1 MKSWILSHKML
12 AIILACVLGA
22 GVICA
27 VVLPITLAHRHEFSA
42 EWTTDEN
49 YHWHKC
55 KGEKCNEVSD
65 KASHVFDEEI
75 VSEMYFASD
84 ATYTAA
90 AKYYKSCICGVKG
103 TETFSHGS
111 PLSAKA
117 NTIAFA
123 DGLTLDKPYDGTA
136 VVFDASQ
143 VNRYGDG
150 AITIMY
156 KVKGADD
163 NTYIATAPKNVG
175 EYTAKVSVEGT
186 AEWKA
191 ASKTVDFAIAKKALK
206 ATATKTYDGT
216 DTMPATL
223 TDVLD
228 GETVTA
234 TITMT
239 SKNVGA
245 TVKEVML
252 AGADKDNYMLTVA
265 NVTAS
270 ITAKTLKATATKTY
284 DGTDTMPAT
293 LTDVLDGETVT
304 ATITMTSKNVG
315 ATVKE
320 VMLAGADKDNYMLT
334 VANVTASITAKT
346 LTVTATKTY
355 DGTATMPATLTGV
368 VTGETVT
375 VTITMTSKNVG
386 ATVKEVMLAGADKGN
401 YTLTVANVTASITA
415 KTLTVTATK
424 TYDGTATMPATLT
437 GVVTGETVTVTIT
450 MTSKNVGATVKEV
463 MLAGADKGNYT
474 LTAANVTASITPRT
488 ISVDWEHDYD
498 NTSSFKGEP
507 AELLKGDE
515 ATITVTMSSANVG
528 STVQSFKLT
537 GKDAANYSLARKDV
551 NVEIVKA
558 KIKGFE
564 ISNANAFTKIFIG
577 AKDIPEPTT
586 NYVEI
591 GTGYGEKTIVWRK
604 QIEDGVWSRVLTKE
618 EVIQSKTGTFQ
629 VSIQYAEGDNYKLG
643 ATPSVIFT
651 MKAKSR
657 TLTVKSFSGKTYDGT
672 PLSNFT
678 FSNLVNKFGGRLI
691 DGVENFTSA
700 TESGEKYVEFRR
712 NGEALWTKVTGTYIP
727 KNAAQY
733 EYRIGVTATEEW
745 EAVVSEIKTFT
756 IKPYEFVL
764 ELGYIENQN
773 NKSTDGGK
781 TFKLRTFSQ
790 ENGKELIKG
799 QVIELWLNNEKAGLK
814 TNGGNNFIP
823 DQKKQ
828 VKTDCFFLKIKN
840 FASPNMDNYKIVAKY
855 PTVTTVEMTVV
866 EKLTTEKSTTG
877 SIQALNETEKW
888 ISTTVVKGYF
898 RVGQTVEV
906 YNSAGTKL
914 GEATITEIKVGSTTS
929 ASGCAIPSDSI
940 VVITL
945 DKVFS
950 NMVYG
955 KLVEK

>member
-1 MKSWILSHKML
+1 
-12 AIILACVLGA
+12 
-22 GVICA
+22 
-27 VVLPITLAHRHEFSA
+27 
-42 EWTTDEN
+42 
-49 YHWHKC
+49 
-55 KGEKCNEVSD
+55 
-65 KASHVFDEEI
+65 
-75 VSEMYFASD
+75 
-84 ATYTAA
+84 
-90 AKYYKSCICGVKG
+90 
-103 TETFSHGS
+103 
-111 PLSAKA
+111 
-117 NTIAFA
+117 
-123 DGLTLDKPYDGTA
+123 
-136 VVFDASQ
+136 
-143 VNRYGDG
+143 
-150 AITIMY
+150 
-156 KVKGADD
+156 
-163 NTYIATAPKNVG
+163 
-175 EYTAKVSVEGT
+175 
-186 AEWKA
+186 
-191 ASKTVDFAIAKKALK
+191 
-206 ATATKTYDGT
+206 
-216 DTMPATL
+216 
-223 TDVLD
+223 
-228 GETVTA
+228 
-234 TITMT
+234 
-239 SKNVGA
+239 
-245 TVKEVML
+245 
-252 AGADKDNYMLTVA
+252 
-265 NVTAS
+265 
-270 ITAKTLKATATKTY
+270 
-284 DGTDTMPAT
+284 
-293 LTDVLDGETVT
+293 
-304 ATITMTSKNVG
+304 
-315 ATVKE
+315 
-320 VMLAGADKDNYMLT
+320 MLAGADKDNYMLT

-368 VTGETVT
+368 VAGEMVT

-401 YTLTVANVTASITA
+401 Y
-415 KTLTVTATK
+415 
-424 TYDGTATMPATLT
+424 M
-437 GVVTGETVTVTIT
+437 
-450 MTSKNVGATVKEV
+450 
-463 MLAGADKGNYT
+463 

-591 GTGYGEKTIVWRK
+591 GIGYGEKTIVWRK
-604 QIEDGVWSRVLTKE
+604 QIEDGGWSRVLKKE

-629 VSIQYAEGDNYKLG
+629 VSIQYAEGNNYKLG
-643 ATPSVIFT
+643 ATPFVEFT
-651 MKAKSR
+651 MKAKPR
-657 TLTVKSFSGKTYDGT
+657 NLTVKNFTGKTYDGKQVT
-672 PLSNFT
+672 NFT
-678 FSNLVNKFGGRLI
+678 FNDLVKKFGATII
-691 DGVENFTSA
+691 DGVENITSA
-700 TESGEKYVEFRR
+700 TESGEKYVEFREVGGEWGR
-712 NGEALWTKVTGTYIP
+712 NLNVANVLTNAGE
-727 KNAAQY
+727 Y
-733 EYRIGVTATEEW
+733 EYRIGVTATDEW
-745 EAVVSEIKTFT
+745 EAVVSEVKTFT

-799 QVIELWLNNEKAGLK
+799 QIIELWLNNEKAGLK

-877 SIQALNETEKW
+877 SIQALNETGKW

>member
-27 VVLPITLAHRHEFSA
+27 VVLPITLAHKHEFSA

-55 KGEKCNEVSD
+55 KDEKCNEVSD
-65 KASHVFDEEI
+65 KASHVFDEKI

-191 ASKTVDFAIAKKALK
+191 ASKTFDFAIAKKALK

-245 TVKEVML
+245 TVKEV
-252 AGADKDNYMLTVA
+252 T
-265 NVTAS
+265 
-270 ITAKTLKATATKTY
+270 
-284 DGTDTMPAT
+284 
-293 LTDVLDGETVT
+293 
-304 ATITMTSKNVG
+304 
-315 ATVKE
+315 
-320 VMLAGADKDNYMLT
+320 LAGADKDNYMLT

-355 DGTATMPATLTGV
+355 DGTVTMPATLTGV

-386 ATVKEVMLAGADKGN
+386 ATVKEVMLAGADKDN
-401 YTLTVANVTASITA
+401 Y
-415 KTLTVTATK
+415 
-424 TYDGTATMPATLT
+424 M
-437 GVVTGETVTVTIT
+437 
-450 MTSKNVGATVKEV
+450 
-463 MLAGADKGNYT
+463 

-551 NVEIVKA
+551 NVKIVKA

-564 ISNANAFTKIFIG
+564 ISNASAFTKIFIG
-577 AKDIPEPTT
+577 AKNIPEPTT

-604 QIEDGVWSRVLTKE
+604 QIEDGVWSRVLKKE

-651 MKAKSR
+651 MKAKPR
-657 TLTVKSFSGKTYDGT
+657 NLTVRNFDGKTYDGKQVA
-672 PLSNFT
+672 NFT
-678 FSNLVNKFGGRLI
+678 YENLVYKLSTPSIEG
-691 DGVENFTSA
+691 GVENITPMS
-700 TESGEKYVEFRR
+700 SGEKYVEFREVGGEWGR
-712 NGEALWTKVTGTYIP
+712 NLNVANVLTNAGE
-727 KNAAQY
+727 Y
-733 EYRIGVTATEEW
+733 EYRIGVTATDEW
-745 EAVVSEIKTFT
+745 EEVVSDIKSFT

-764 ELGYIENQN
+764 KLGYIKDQQWQ
-773 NKSTDGGK
+773 SADRGK
-781 TFKLRTFSQ
+781 TFLFGQ
-790 ENGKELIKG
+790 YENLIEG
-799 QVIELWLNNEKAGLK
+799 QKIQLWLNNEKAGFE
-814 TNGGNNFIP
+814 TREGNNGVFYFIT

-828 VKTDCFFLKIKN
+828 VTTDCFFLKIAN
-840 FASPNMDNYKIVAKY
+840 FASPNMENYKIVPKS
-855 PTVTTVEMTVV
+855 PSVSTVEVTVV
-866 EKLTTEKSTTG
+866 EHSTTQKSTSGPIQVVQPTEKS
-877 SIQALNETEKW
+877 IYA
-888 ISTTVVKGYF
+888 TVEKGYF
-898 RVGQTVEV
+898 QVGQTVEV
-906 YNSAGTKL
+906 YRKVIVGSSATYVKV
-914 GEATITEIKVGSTTS
+914 GEATITEIRAGGTTS
-929 ASGCAIPSDSI
+929 ASGCAIPSDGR
-940 VVITL
+940 VVIVL
-945 DKVFS
+945 DKIYDDILS
-950 NMVYG
+950 G
-955 KLVEK
+955 KIVAK

>member
-270 ITAKTLKATATKTY
+270 ITAKTL
-284 DGTDTMPAT
+284 
-293 LTDVLDGETVT
+293 
-304 ATITMTSKNVG
+304 
-315 ATVKE
+315 
-320 VMLAGADKDNYMLT
+320 
-334 VANVTASITAKT
+334 
-346 LTVTATKTY
+346 TVTATKTY

-368 VTGETVT
+368 VAGETVT

-401 YTLTVANVTASITA
+401 Y
-415 KTLTVTATK
+415 
-424 TYDGTATMPATLT
+424 M
-437 GVVTGETVTVTIT
+437 
-450 MTSKNVGATVKEV
+450 
-463 MLAGADKGNYT
+463 

-498 NTSSFKGEP
+498 NTSIFKGEP

-551 NVEIVKA
+551 NVKIVKA

-564 ISNANAFTKIFIG
+564 ISNASAFTKIFIG
-577 AKDIPEPTT
+577 AKNIPEPTT

-604 QIEDGVWSRVLTKE
+604 QIEDGVWSRVLKKE

-651 MKAKSR
+651 MKAKPR
-657 TLTVKSFSGKTYDGT
+657 NLTVRNFDGKTYDGKQVA
-672 PLSNFT
+672 NFT
-678 FSNLVNKFGGRLI
+678 YENLVYKLSTPSIEG
-691 DGVENFTSA
+691 GVENITPM
-700 TESGEKYVEFRR
+700 TSGEKYVEFREVGGEWGR
-712 NGEALWTKVTGTYIP
+712 NLNVANVLTNAGE
-727 KNAAQY
+727 Y
-733 EYRIGVTATEEW
+733 EYRIGVTATDEW
-745 EAVVSEIKTFT
+745 EEVVSDIKSFT

-764 ELGYIENQN
+764 KLGYIKDQQWQ
-773 NKSTDGGK
+773 SADRGK
-781 TFKLRTFSQ
+781 TFLFGQ
-790 ENGKELIKG
+790 YENLIEG
-799 QVIELWLNNEKAGLK
+799 QKIQLWLNNEKAGFE
-814 TNGGNNFIP
+814 TREGNNGVFYFIT

-828 VKTDCFFLKIKN
+828 VTTDCFFLKISN
-840 FASPNMDNYKIVAKY
+840 FVSANMENYKIVPKS
-855 PTVTTVEMTVV
+855 PSVSTVEVTVV
-866 EKLTTEKSTTG
+866 EHSTTQKSTSGPIQVVQPTEKS
-877 SIQALNETEKW
+877 IYA
-888 ISTTVVKGYF
+888 TVEKGYF
-898 RVGQTVEV
+898 QVGQTVEV
-906 YNSAGTKL
+906 YRKVIVGSSATYVKV
-914 GEATITEIKVGSTTS
+914 GEATITEIRAGGTTS
-929 ASGCAIPSDSI
+929 ASGCAIPSDGR
-940 VVITL
+940 VVIVL
-945 DKVFS
+945 DKIYDDILS
-950 NMVYG
+950 G
-955 KLVEK
+955 KIVAK

>member
-27 VVLPITLAHRHEFSA
+27 VVLPITLAHKHEFSA

-55 KGEKCNEVSD
+55 KDEKCNEVSD

-191 ASKTVDFAIAKKALK
+191 ASKTVDFAIAKK
-206 ATATKTYDGT
+206 
-216 DTMPATL
+216 
-223 TDVLD
+223 
-228 GETVTA
+228 
-234 TITMT
+234 
-239 SKNVGA
+239 
-245 TVKEVML
+245 
-252 AGADKDNYMLTVA
+252 
-265 NVTAS
+265 
-270 ITAKTLKATATKTY
+270 TLKATATKTY

-293 LTDVLDGETVT
+293 LTGVLDGDKVT

-315 ATVKE
+315 ATAKE

-346 LTVTATKTY
+346 LTATATKTY
-355 DGTATMPATLTGV
+355 DGTDAMPATLTGV
-368 VTGETVT
+368 V
-375 VTITMTSKNVG
+375 
-386 ATVKEVMLAGADKGN
+386 A
-401 YTLTVANVTASITA
+401 
-415 KTLTVTATK
+415 
-424 TYDGTATMPATLT
+424 
-437 GVVTGETVTVTIT
+437 GETVTVTIT

-498 NTSSFKGEP
+498 NTSIFKGEP

-551 NVEIVKA
+551 NVKIVKA

-651 MKAKSR
+651 MKAKPR
-657 TLTVKSFSGKTYDGT
+657 NLTVRNFDGKTYDGKQVA
-672 PLSNFT
+672 NFT
-678 FSNLVNKFGGRLI
+678 YENLVYKLSTPSIEG
-691 DGVENFTSA
+691 GVENITPM
-700 TESGEKYVEFRR
+700 TSGEKYVEFREVGGEWGR
-712 NGEALWTKVTGTYIP
+712 NLNVANILTNAGE
-727 KNAAQY
+727 Y
-733 EYRIGVTATEEW
+733 EYRIGVTATDEW
-745 EAVVSEIKTFT
+745 EEVVSDIKSFT

-764 ELGYIENQN
+764 KLGYIKDQQWQ
-773 NKSTDGGK
+773 SADRGK
-781 TFKLRTFSQ
+781 TFLFGQ
-790 ENGKELIKG
+790 YENLIEG
-799 QVIELWLNNEKAGLK
+799 QKIQLWLNNEKAGFE
-814 TNGGNNFIP
+814 TREGNNGVFYFIT

-828 VKTDCFFLKIKN
+828 VTTDCFFLKISN
-840 FASPNMDNYKIVAKY
+840 FVSANMENYKIVPKS
-855 PTVTTVEMTVV
+855 PSVSTVEVTVV
-866 EKLTTEKSTTG
+866 EHSTTQKSTSGPIQVVQPTEKS
-877 SIQALNETEKW
+877 IYA
-888 ISTTVVKGYF
+888 TVEKGYF
-898 RVGQTVEV
+898 QVGQTVEV
-906 YNSAGTKL
+906 YKKVIEGSTASYVKV
-914 GEATITEIKVGSTTS
+914 GEATITEIRAGGTTS
-929 ASGCAIPSDSI
+929 ASGCAIPSDGR
-940 VVITL
+940 VVIVL
-945 DKVFS
+945 DKIYDDILS
-950 NMVYG
+950 G
-955 KLVEK
+955 KIVAK

>member
-55 KGEKCNEVSD
+55 KDEKCNEVSD

-175 EYTAKVSVEGT
+175 EYTVKVSVEGT

-223 TDVLD
+223 TGVLD
-228 GETVTA
+228 GDKVTA

-245 TVKEVML
+245 T
-252 AGADKDNYMLTVA
+252 A
-265 NVTAS
+265 
-270 ITAKTLKATATKTY
+270 
-284 DGTDTMPAT
+284 
-293 LTDVLDGETVT
+293 
-304 ATITMTSKNVG
+304 
-315 ATVKE
+315 KE

-368 VTGETVT
+368 VAGETVT

-401 YTLTVANVTASITA
+401 Y
-415 KTLTVTATK
+415 
-424 TYDGTATMPATLT
+424 M
-437 GVVTGETVTVTIT
+437 
-450 MTSKNVGATVKEV
+450 
-463 MLAGADKGNYT
+463 

-678 FSNLVNKFGGRLI
+678 FSNLVDKFGGRLI

-790 ENGKELIKG
+790 ANGKELIKG

-814 TNGGNNFIP
+814 TNSGNNFIP

-828 VKTDCFFLKIKN
+828 VKTDCFFLKIAN

-866 EKLTTEKSTTG
+866 EKLTAKSTTG

-898 RVGQTVEV
+898 KVGQTVEV

-914 GEATITEIKVGSTTS
+914 GEATITEIKVGGTIS

>member
-123 DGLTLDKPYDGTA
+123 DGLTLDKSYDGTA

-175 EYTAKVSVEGT
+175 EYTVKVSVEGT

-223 TDVLD
+223 TGVVT
-228 GETVTA
+228 GETVTV

-293 LTDVLDGETVT
+293 LTGVLDGDKVT

-368 VTGETVT
+368 V
-375 VTITMTSKNVG
+375 
-386 ATVKEVMLAGADKGN
+386 A
-401 YTLTVANVTASITA
+401 
-415 KTLTVTATK
+415 
-424 TYDGTATMPATLT
+424 
-437 GVVTGETVTVTIT
+437 GETVTVTIT

-604 QIEDGVWSRVLTKE
+604 QIEDGVWSRVLKKE

-629 VSIQYAEGDNYKLG
+629 VSIQYAEGNNYKLG
-643 ATPSVIFT
+643 ATPFVEFT
-651 MKAKSR
+651 MKAKPR
-657 TLTVKSFSGKTYDGT
+657 NLTVKNFTGKTYDGKQVT
-672 PLSNFT
+672 NFT
-678 FSNLVNKFGGRLI
+678 FNDLVKKFGATII
-691 DGVENFTSA
+691 DGVENITSA
-700 TESGEKYVEFRR
+700 TESGEKYVEFREVGGEWGR
-712 NGEALWTKVTGTYIP
+712 NLNVANVLTNAGE
-727 KNAAQY
+727 Y
-733 EYRIGVTATEEW
+733 EYRIGVTATDEW
-745 EAVVSEIKTFT
+745 EAVVSEVKTFT

-764 ELGYIENQN
+764 ELGYVQNQN
-773 NKSTDGGK
+773 NPSHDRGK
-781 TFKLRTFSQ
+781 TFFLRIFY
-790 ENGKELIKG
+790 EANGNVLIEG
-799 QVIELWLNNEKAGLK
+799 QRIELWLDNEKAGLE
-814 TNGGNNFIP
+814 TREGNNSVYNFIP
-823 DQKKQ
+823 DQKKK
-828 VKTDCFFLKIKN
+828 VTADCFFLKIGN
-840 FASPNMDNYKIVAKY
+840 ITNPVMENYKIVTKY
-855 PTVTTVEMTVV
+855 PNVTTVEITVV
-866 EKLTTEKSTTG
+866 EKLTEKSTSGSIQIVQPTEKS
-877 SIQALNETEKW
+877 IYA
-888 ISTTVVKGYF
+888 TVEKGYF
-898 RVGQTVEV
+898 MVGQTVEV
-906 YNSAGTKL
+906 YQKKDGSYVKV
-914 GEATITEIKVGSTTS
+914 GEATITEIRAGGTTS
-929 ASGCAIPSDSI
+929 ASGCAIPSDGRVII
-940 VVITL
+940 VL
-945 DKVFS
+945 DKIYDNILS
-950 NMVYG
+950 G
-955 KLVEK
+955 KIVAK

>member
-55 KGEKCNEVSD
+55 KDEKCNEVSD

-123 DGLTLDKPYDGTA
+123 DGLTLDKSYDGTA

-223 TDVLD
+223 TGVLD
-228 GETVTA
+228 GDKVTA
-234 TITMT
+234 
-239 SKNVGA
+239 
-245 TVKEVML
+245 
-252 AGADKDNYMLTVA
+252 
-265 NVTAS
+265 
-270 ITAKTLKATATKTY
+270 
-284 DGTDTMPAT
+284 
-293 LTDVLDGETVT
+293 
-304 ATITMTSKNVG
+304 
-315 ATVKE
+315 
-320 VMLAGADKDNYMLT
+320 
-334 VANVTASITAKT
+334 
-346 LTVTATKTY
+346 
-355 DGTATMPATLTGV
+355 
-368 VTGETVT
+368 
-375 VTITMTSKNVG
+375 
-386 ATVKEVMLAGADKGN
+386 
-401 YTLTVANVTASITA
+401 
-415 KTLTVTATK
+415 
-424 TYDGTATMPATLT
+424 
-437 GVVTGETVTVTIT
+437 TIT

-604 QIEDGVWSRVLTKE
+604 QIEDGVWSRVLKKE

>member
-123 DGLTLDKPYDGTA
+123 DGLTLDKSYDGTA

-223 TDVLD
+223 TGVLD
-228 GETVTA
+228 GDKVTA
-234 TITMT
+234 
-239 SKNVGA
+239 
-245 TVKEVML
+245 
-252 AGADKDNYMLTVA
+252 
-265 NVTAS
+265 
-270 ITAKTLKATATKTY
+270 
-284 DGTDTMPAT
+284 
-293 LTDVLDGETVT
+293 
-304 ATITMTSKNVG
+304 
-315 ATVKE
+315 
-320 VMLAGADKDNYMLT
+320 
-334 VANVTASITAKT
+334 
-346 LTVTATKTY
+346 
-355 DGTATMPATLTGV
+355 
-368 VTGETVT
+368 
-375 VTITMTSKNVG
+375 
-386 ATVKEVMLAGADKGN
+386 
-401 YTLTVANVTASITA
+401 
-415 KTLTVTATK
+415 
-424 TYDGTATMPATLT
+424 
-437 GVVTGETVTVTIT
+437 TIT

-515 ATITVTMSSANVG
+515 ATITVTMSSPNVG

-551 NVEIVKA
+551 NVKIVKA

-577 AKDIPEPTT
+577 AKNIPEPTT

-678 FSNLVNKFGGRLI
+678 FSNLVNKFGGSLI

-700 TESGEKYVEFRR
+700 IDSGEKYVEFRR
-712 NGEALWTKVTGTYIP
+712 NGEVLWTKVTGTYIP

-733 EYRIGVTATEEW
+733 DYRIGVTATEEW

-790 ENGKELIKG
+790 ANGKELIKG

-814 TNGGNNFIP
+814 TNSGNNFIP

-828 VKTDCFFLKIKN
+828 VKTDCFFLKIAN

-866 EKLTTEKSTTG
+866 EKLTAKSTTG

-898 RVGQTVEV
+898 KVGQTVEV

-914 GEATITEIKVGSTTS
+914 GEATITEIKVKGTIS

>member
-123 DGLTLDKPYDGTA
+123 DSLTLDKPYDGTA

-175 EYTAKVSVEGT
+175 EYTVKVSVEGT

-191 ASKTVDFAIAKKALK
+191 ASKTFDFAIAK
-206 ATATKTYDGT
+206 
-216 DTMPATL
+216 
-223 TDVLD
+223 
-228 GETVTA
+228 
-234 TITMT
+234 
-239 SKNVGA
+239 
-245 TVKEVML
+245 
-252 AGADKDNYMLTVA
+252 
-265 NVTAS
+265 
-270 ITAKTLKATATKTY
+270 KTLKATATKTY

-293 LTDVLDGETVT
+293 LTGVLDGDKVT

-315 ATVKE
+315 ATAKE

-355 DGTATMPATLTGV
+355 DGTANMPATLTGV
-368 VTGETVT
+368 V
-375 VTITMTSKNVG
+375 
-386 ATVKEVMLAGADKGN
+386 A
-401 YTLTVANVTASITA
+401 
-415 KTLTVTATK
+415 
-424 TYDGTATMPATLT
+424 
-437 GVVTGETVTVTIT
+437 GETVTVTIT

-498 NTSSFKGEP
+498 NTSIFKGEP

-551 NVEIVKA
+551 NVKIVKA

-651 MKAKSR
+651 MKAKPR
-657 TLTVKSFSGKTYDGT
+657 NLTVRNFDGKTYDGKQVA
-672 PLSNFT
+672 NFT
-678 FSNLVNKFGGRLI
+678 YENLVYKLSTPSIEG
-691 DGVENFTSA
+691 GVENITPM
-700 TESGEKYVEFRR
+700 TSGEKYVEFREVGGEWGR
-712 NGEALWTKVTGTYIP
+712 NLNVANILTNAGE
-727 KNAAQY
+727 Y
-733 EYRIGVTATEEW
+733 EYRIGVTATDEW
-745 EAVVSEIKTFT
+745 EEVVSDIKSFT

-764 ELGYIENQN
+764 KLGYIKDQQWQ
-773 NKSTDGGK
+773 SADRGK
-781 TFKLRTFSQ
+781 TFLFGQ
-790 ENGKELIKG
+790 YENLIEG
-799 QVIELWLNNEKAGLK
+799 QKIQLWLNNEKAGFE
-814 TNGGNNFIP
+814 TREGNNGVFYFIT

-828 VKTDCFFLKIKN
+828 VTTDCFFLKISN
-840 FASPNMDNYKIVAKY
+840 FVSANMENYKIVPKS
-855 PTVTTVEMTVV
+855 PSVSTVEVTVV
-866 EKLTTEKSTTG
+866 EHSTTQKSTSGPIQVVQPTEKS
-877 SIQALNETEKW
+877 IYA
-888 ISTTVVKGYF
+888 TVEKGYF
-898 RVGQTVEV
+898 QVGQTVEV
-906 YNSAGTKL
+906 YKKVIEGSTASYVKV
-914 GEATITEIKVGSTTS
+914 GEATITEIRAGGTTS
-929 ASGCAIPSDSI
+929 ASGCAIPSDGR
-940 VVITL
+940 VVIVL
-945 DKVFS
+945 DKIYDDILS
-950 NMVYG
+950 G
-955 KLVEK
+955 KIVAK

>member
-27 VVLPITLAHRHEFSA
+27 VVLPITLAHKHEFSA

-55 KGEKCNEVSD
+55 KDEKCNEVSD

-270 ITAKTLKATATKTY
+270 ITAKTL
-284 DGTDTMPAT
+284 
-293 LTDVLDGETVT
+293 
-304 ATITMTSKNVG
+304 
-315 ATVKE
+315 
-320 VMLAGADKDNYMLT
+320 
-334 VANVTASITAKT
+334 
-346 LTVTATKTY
+346 TVTATKTY

-368 VTGETVT
+368 VAGETVT

-401 YTLTVANVTASITA
+401 Y
-415 KTLTVTATK
+415 
-424 TYDGTATMPATLT
+424 M
-437 GVVTGETVTVTIT
+437 
-450 MTSKNVGATVKEV
+450 
-463 MLAGADKGNYT
+463 

-498 NTSSFKGEP
+498 NTSIFKGEP
-507 AELLKGDE
+507 TELLKGDE

-604 QIEDGVWSRVLTKE
+604 QIEDGGWSRVLTKE

-678 FSNLVNKFGGRLI
+678 FSNLVDKFGGRLI

-790 ENGKELIKG
+790 ANGKELIKG

-814 TNGGNNFIP
+814 TNSGNNFIP

-828 VKTDCFFLKIKN
+828 VKTDCFFLKIAN

-866 EKLTTEKSTTG
+866 EKLTAKSTTG

-898 RVGQTVEV
+898 KVGQTVEV

-914 GEATITEIKVGSTTS
+914 GEATITEIKVKGTIS
-929 ASGCAIPSDSI
+929 ASGCAIPSDRI

>member
-123 DGLTLDKPYDGTA
+123 DGLTLDKSYDGTA

-175 EYTAKVSVEGT
+175 EYTVKVSVEGT

-252 AGADKDNYMLTVA
+252 AGADKDNYM
-265 NVTAS
+265 
-270 ITAKTLKATATKTY
+270 
-284 DGTDTMPAT
+284 
-293 LTDVLDGETVT
+293 
-304 ATITMTSKNVG
+304 
-315 ATVKE
+315 
-320 VMLAGADKDNYMLT
+320 
-334 VANVTASITAKT
+334 
-346 LTVTATKTY
+346 
-355 DGTATMPATLTGV
+355 
-368 VTGETVT
+368 
-375 VTITMTSKNVG
+375 
-386 ATVKEVMLAGADKGN
+386 
-401 YTLTVANVTASITA
+401 LTVANVTASITA

-790 ENGKELIKG
+790 ANGKELIKG

-814 TNGGNNFIP
+814 TNSGNNFIP

-828 VKTDCFFLKIKN
+828 VKTDCFFLKIAN
-840 FASPNMDNYKIVAKY
+840 FVSPNMDNYKIVAKY

-866 EKLTTEKSTTG
+866 EKLTAKSTTG

-898 RVGQTVEV
+898 KVGQTVEV

-914 GEATITEIKVGSTTS
+914 GEATITEIKVKGTIS

>member
-27 VVLPITLAHRHEFSA
+27 VVLPITLAHKHEFSA

-55 KGEKCNEVSD
+55 KDEKCNEVSD

-346 LTVTATKTY
+346 LKATATKTY
-355 DGTATMPATLTGV
+355 DGTDTMPATLTDV
-368 VTGETVT
+368 LDGETVT
-375 VTITMTSKNVG
+375 ATITMTSKNVG

-401 YTLTVANVTASITA
+401 Y
-415 KTLTVTATK
+415 
-424 TYDGTATMPATLT
+424 M
-437 GVVTGETVTVTIT
+437 
-450 MTSKNVGATVKEV
+450 
-463 MLAGADKGNYT
+463 

-498 NTSSFKGEP
+498 NTSIFKGEP
-507 AELLKGDE
+507 TELLKGDE

-604 QIEDGVWSRVLTKE
+604 QIEDGGWSRVLTKE

-678 FSNLVNKFGGRLI
+678 FSNLVDKFGGRLI

-790 ENGKELIKG
+790 ANGKELIKG

-814 TNGGNNFIP
+814 TNSGNNFIP

-828 VKTDCFFLKIKN
+828 VKTDCFFLKIAN

-866 EKLTTEKSTTG
+866 EKLTAKSTTG

-898 RVGQTVEV
+898 KVGQTVEV

-914 GEATITEIKVGSTTS
+914 GEATITEIKVKGTIS
-929 ASGCAIPSDSI
+929 ASGCAIPSDRI

>member
-65 KASHVFDEEI
+65 KASHIFDEEI

-123 DGLTLDKPYDGTA
+123 DGLTLDKSYDGTA

-175 EYTAKVSVEGT
+175 EYTVKVSVEGT

-223 TDVLD
+223 TGVVA
-228 GETVTA
+228 GETVTV

-252 AGADKDNYMLTVA
+252 AGADKDNYILTVA

-293 LTDVLDGETVT
+293 LT
-304 ATITMTSKNVG
+304 
-315 ATVKE
+315 
-320 VMLAGADKDNYMLT
+320 
-334 VANVTASITAKT
+334 
-346 LTVTATKTY
+346 
-355 DGTATMPATLTGV
+355 GV
-368 VTGETVT
+368 V
-375 VTITMTSKNVG
+375 
-386 ATVKEVMLAGADKGN
+386 A
-401 YTLTVANVTASITA
+401 
-415 KTLTVTATK
+415 
-424 TYDGTATMPATLT
+424 
-437 GVVTGETVTVTIT
+437 GETVTVTIT

-551 NVEIVKA
+551 NVKIVKA

-564 ISNANAFTKIFIG
+564 ISNASAFTKIFIG
-577 AKDIPEPTT
+577 AKNIPEPTT

-604 QIEDGVWSRVLTKE
+604 QIEDGVWSRVLKKE

-651 MKAKSR
+651 MKAKPR
-657 TLTVKSFSGKTYDGT
+657 NLTVRNFDGKTYDGKQVA
-672 PLSNFT
+672 NFT
-678 FSNLVNKFGGRLI
+678 YENLVYKLSTPSIEG
-691 DGVENFTSA
+691 GVENITPMS
-700 TESGEKYVEFRR
+700 SGEKYVEFREVGGEWGR
-712 NGEALWTKVTGTYIP
+712 NLNVANVLTNAGE
-727 KNAAQY
+727 Y
-733 EYRIGVTATEEW
+733 EYRIGVTATDEW
-745 EAVVSEIKTFT
+745 EAVVSEVKTFT

-764 ELGYIENQN
+764 ELGYIRNQQN
-773 NKSTDGGK
+773 PSTDRGK
-781 TFKLRTFSQ
+781 TFLFGQ
-790 ENGKELIKG
+790 YENRIEG
-799 QVIELWLNNEKAGLK
+799 QKIQLWLDNEKAGFETK
-814 TNGGNNFIP
+814 EGNNGVFYFIP
-823 DQKKQ
+823 DQKKK
-828 VKTDCFFLKIKN
+828 VTTDCFFLKIGN
-840 FASPNMDNYKIVAKY
+840 ITNPVMENYKIVTKS
-855 PTVTTVEMTVV
+855 PSVTTVEITVV
-866 EKLTTEKSTTG
+866 EKLTTGKSTTG

-898 RVGQTVEV
+898 KVGQTVEV

-914 GEATITEIKVGSTTS
+914 GEATITEIKVKGTIS

>member
-27 VVLPITLAHRHEFSA
+27 VVLPITLAHKHEFSA

-55 KGEKCNEVSD
+55 KDEKCNEVSD

-223 TDVLD
+223 TGVLD

-245 TVKEVML
+245 TVKEV
-252 AGADKDNYMLTVA
+252 T
-265 NVTAS
+265 
-270 ITAKTLKATATKTY
+270 
-284 DGTDTMPAT
+284 
-293 LTDVLDGETVT
+293 
-304 ATITMTSKNVG
+304 
-315 ATVKE
+315 
-320 VMLAGADKDNYMLT
+320 LAGADKDNYMLT

-355 DGTATMPATLTGV
+355 DGTA
-368 VTGETVT
+368 
-375 VTITMTSKNVG
+375 N
-386 ATVKEVMLAGADKGN
+386 
-401 YTLTVANVTASITA
+401 
-415 KTLTVTATK
+415 
-424 TYDGTATMPATLT
+424 MPATLT

-551 NVEIVKA
+551 NVKIVKA

-604 QIEDGVWSRVLTKE
+604 QIEDGVWSRVLKKE

-651 MKAKSR
+651 MKAKPR
-657 TLTVKSFSGKTYDGT
+657 NLTVRNFDGKTYDGKQVA
-672 PLSNFT
+672 NFT
-678 FSNLVNKFGGRLI
+678 YENLVYKLSTPSIEG
-691 DGVENFTSA
+691 GVENITPMS
-700 TESGEKYVEFRR
+700 SGEKYVEFREVGGEWGR
-712 NGEALWTKVTGTYIP
+712 NLNVANVLTNAGE
-727 KNAAQY
+727 Y
-733 EYRIGVTATEEW
+733 EYRIGVTATDEW
-745 EAVVSEIKTFT
+745 EAVVSEVKTFT

-764 ELGYIENQN
+764 ELGYIRNQQN
-773 NKSTDGGK
+773 PSTDRGK
-781 TFKLRTFSQ
+781 TFLFGQ
-790 ENGKELIKG
+790 YENRIEG
-799 QVIELWLNNEKAGLK
+799 QKIQLWLDNEKAGFETK
-814 TNGGNNFIP
+814 EGNNGVFYFIP
-823 DQKKQ
+823 DQKKK
-828 VKTDCFFLKIKN
+828 VTTDCFFLKIGN
-840 FASPNMDNYKIVAKY
+840 ITNPVMENYKIVTKS
-855 PTVTTVEMTVV
+855 PSVTTVEITVV
-866 EKLTTEKSTTG
+866 EKLTTGKSTSG
-877 SIQALNETEKW
+877 SIQALNETGKW

-914 GEATITEIKVGSTTS
+914 GEATITEIKVKGTIS

-950 NMVYG
+950 DMVYG

>member
-55 KGEKCNEVSD
+55 KDEKCNEVSD

-123 DGLTLDKPYDGTA
+123 DGLTLDKSYDGTA

-252 AGADKDNYMLTVA
+252 AGADKDNYM
-265 NVTAS
+265 
-270 ITAKTLKATATKTY
+270 
-284 DGTDTMPAT
+284 
-293 LTDVLDGETVT
+293 
-304 ATITMTSKNVG
+304 
-315 ATVKE
+315 
-320 VMLAGADKDNYMLT
+320 
-334 VANVTASITAKT
+334 
-346 LTVTATKTY
+346 
-355 DGTATMPATLTGV
+355 
-368 VTGETVT
+368 
-375 VTITMTSKNVG
+375 
-386 ATVKEVMLAGADKGN
+386 
-401 YTLTVANVTASITA
+401 LTVANVTASITA

-604 QIEDGVWSRVLTKE
+604 QIEDGVWSRVLKKE

-629 VSIQYAEGDNYKLG
+629 VSIQYAEGNNYKLG

-799 QVIELWLNNEKAGLK
+799 QIIELWLNNEKAGLK

-877 SIQALNETEKW
+877 SIQALNETGKW

>member
-27 VVLPITLAHRHEFSA
+27 VVLPITLAHKHEFSA

-55 KGEKCNEVSD
+55 KDEKCNEVSD

-123 DGLTLDKPYDGTA
+123 DGLTLDKSYDGTA

-245 TVKEVML
+245 TVKEV
-252 AGADKDNYMLTVA
+252 T
-265 NVTAS
+265 
-270 ITAKTLKATATKTY
+270 
-284 DGTDTMPAT
+284 
-293 LTDVLDGETVT
+293 
-304 ATITMTSKNVG
+304 
-315 ATVKE
+315 
-320 VMLAGADKDNYMLT
+320 LAGADKDNYMLT

-368 VTGETVT
+368 V
-375 VTITMTSKNVG
+375 
-386 ATVKEVMLAGADKGN
+386 A
-401 YTLTVANVTASITA
+401 
-415 KTLTVTATK
+415 
-424 TYDGTATMPATLT
+424 
-437 GVVTGETVTVTIT
+437 GETVTVTIT

-551 NVEIVKA
+551 NVKIVKA

-604 QIEDGVWSRVLTKE
+604 QIEDGVWSRVLKKE

-651 MKAKSR
+651 MKAKPR
-657 TLTVKSFSGKTYDGT
+657 NLTVRNFDGKTYDGKQVA
-672 PLSNFT
+672 NFT
-678 FSNLVNKFGGRLI
+678 YENLVYKLSTPSIEG
-691 DGVENFTSA
+691 GVENITPMS
-700 TESGEKYVEFRR
+700 SGEKYVEFREVGGEWGR
-712 NGEALWTKVTGTYIP
+712 NLNVANVLTNAGE
-727 KNAAQY
+727 Y
-733 EYRIGVTATEEW
+733 EYRIGVTATDEW
-745 EAVVSEIKTFT
+745 EAVVSEVKTFT

-764 ELGYIENQN
+764 ELGYIRNQQN
-773 NKSTDGGK
+773 PSTDRGK
-781 TFKLRTFSQ
+781 TFLFGQ
-790 ENGKELIKG
+790 YENRIEG
-799 QVIELWLNNEKAGLK
+799 QKIQLWLDNEKAGFETK
-814 TNGGNNFIP
+814 EGNNGVFYFIP
-823 DQKKQ
+823 DQKKK
-828 VKTDCFFLKIKN
+828 VTTDCFFLKIGN
-840 FASPNMDNYKIVAKY
+840 ITNPVMENYKIVTKS
-855 PTVTTVEMTVV
+855 PSVTTVEITVV
-866 EKLTTEKSTTG
+866 EKLTTGKSTSG
-877 SIQALNETEKW
+877 SIQALNETGKW

-914 GEATITEIKVGSTTS
+914 GEATITEIKVKGTIS

-950 NMVYG
+950 DMVYG

>member
-1 MKSWILSHKML
+1 
-12 AIILACVLGA
+12 
-22 GVICA
+22 
-27 VVLPITLAHRHEFSA
+27 
-42 EWTTDEN
+42 
-49 YHWHKC
+49 
-55 KGEKCNEVSD
+55 
-65 KASHVFDEEI
+65 
-75 VSEMYFASD
+75 
-84 ATYTAA
+84 
-90 AKYYKSCICGVKG
+90 
-103 TETFSHGS
+103 
-111 PLSAKA
+111 
-117 NTIAFA
+117 
-123 DGLTLDKPYDGTA
+123 
-136 VVFDASQ
+136 
-143 VNRYGDG
+143 
-150 AITIMY
+150 
-156 KVKGADD
+156 
-163 NTYIATAPKNVG
+163 
-175 EYTAKVSVEGT
+175 
-186 AEWKA
+186 
-191 ASKTVDFAIAKKALK
+191 
-206 ATATKTYDGT
+206 
-216 DTMPATL
+216 
-223 TDVLD
+223 
-228 GETVTA
+228 
-234 TITMT
+234 
-239 SKNVGA
+239 
-245 TVKEVML
+245 
-252 AGADKDNYMLTVA
+252 
-265 NVTAS
+265 
-270 ITAKTLKATATKTY
+270 
-284 DGTDTMPAT
+284 
-293 LTDVLDGETVT
+293 
-304 ATITMTSKNVG
+304 
-315 ATVKE
+315 
-320 VMLAGADKDNYMLT
+320 MLAGADKDNYMLT

-368 VTGETVT
+368 VAGEMVT

-401 YTLTVANVTASITA
+401 YMLTAANVTASITA

-437 GVVTGETVTVTIT
+437 GVVAGEMVTVTIT

-463 MLAGADKGNYT
+463 MLAGADKGNYM

-591 GTGYGEKTIVWRK
+591 GIGYGEKTIVWRK
-604 QIEDGVWSRVLTKE
+604 QIEDGGWSRVLKKE

-629 VSIQYAEGDNYKLG
+629 VSIQYAEGNNYKLG
-643 ATPSVIFT
+643 ATPFVEFT
-651 MKAKSR
+651 MKAKPR
-657 TLTVKSFSGKTYDGT
+657 NLTVKNFTGKTYDGKQVT
-672 PLSNFT
+672 NFT
-678 FSNLVNKFGGRLI
+678 FNDLVKKFGATII
-691 DGVENFTSA
+691 DGVENITSA
-700 TESGEKYVEFRR
+700 TESGEKYVEFREVGGEWGR
-712 NGEALWTKVTGTYIP
+712 NLNVANVLTNAGE
-727 KNAAQY
+727 Y
-733 EYRIGVTATEEW
+733 EYRIGVTATDEW
-745 EAVVSEIKTFT
+745 EAVVSEVKTFT

-799 QVIELWLNNEKAGLK
+799 QIIELWLNNEKAGLK

-877 SIQALNETEKW
+877 SIQALNETGKW

>member
-27 VVLPITLAHRHEFSA
+27 VVLPITLAHKHEFSA

-55 KGEKCNEVSD
+55 KDEKCNEVSD

-123 DGLTLDKPYDGTA
+123 DGLTLDKSYDGTA

-223 TDVLD
+223 TGVLD
-228 GETVTA
+228 GDKVTA

-245 TVKEVML
+245 TVKEVTL
-252 AGADKDNYMLTVA
+252 AGADKDNY
-265 NVTAS
+265 
-270 ITAKTLKATATKTY
+270 I
-284 DGTDTMPAT
+284 
-293 LTDVLDGETVT
+293 
-304 ATITMTSKNVG
+304 
-315 ATVKE
+315 
-320 VMLAGADKDNYMLT
+320 LT

-355 DGTATMPATLTGV
+355 DGTVTMPATLTGV

-386 ATVKEVMLAGADKGN
+386 ATVKEVMLAGADKDN
-401 YTLTVANVTASITA
+401 YMLTAANVTASITA

-437 GVVTGETVTVTIT
+437 GVVAGETVTVTIT

-474 LTAANVTASITPRT
+474 LTAANATASITPRT

-551 NVEIVKA
+551 NVKIVKA

-604 QIEDGVWSRVLTKE
+604 QIEDGVWSRVLKKE

-651 MKAKSR
+651 MKAKPR
-657 TLTVKSFSGKTYDGT
+657 NLTVRNFDGKTYDGKQVA
-672 PLSNFT
+672 NFT
-678 FSNLVNKFGGRLI
+678 YENLVYKLSTPSIEG
-691 DGVENFTSA
+691 GVENITPMS
-700 TESGEKYVEFRR
+700 SGEKYVEFREVGGEWGR
-712 NGEALWTKVTGTYIP
+712 NLNVANVLTNAGE
-727 KNAAQY
+727 Y
-733 EYRIGVTATEEW
+733 EYRIGVTATDEW
-745 EAVVSEIKTFT
+745 EEVVSDIKSFT

-764 ELGYIENQN
+764 KLGYIKDQQWQ
-773 NKSTDGGK
+773 SADRGK
-781 TFKLRTFSQ
+781 TFLFGQ
-790 ENGKELIKG
+790 YENLIEG
-799 QVIELWLNNEKAGLK
+799 QKIQLWLNNEKAGFE
-814 TNGGNNFIP
+814 TREGNNGVFYFIT

-828 VKTDCFFLKIKN
+828 VTTDCFFLKISN
-840 FASPNMDNYKIVAKY
+840 FVSANMENYKIVPKS
-855 PTVTTVEMTVV
+855 PSVSTVEVTVV
-866 EKLTTEKSTTG
+866 EHSTTQKSTSGPIQVVQPTEKS
-877 SIQALNETEKW
+877 IYA
-888 ISTTVVKGYF
+888 TVEKGYF
-898 RVGQTVEV
+898 QVGQTVEV
-906 YNSAGTKL
+906 YRKVIVGSSATYVKV
-914 GEATITEIKVGSTTS
+914 GEATITEIRAGGTTS
-929 ASGCAIPSDSI
+929 ASGCAIPSDGR
-940 VVITL
+940 VVIVL
-945 DKVFS
+945 DKIYDDILS
-950 NMVYG
+950 G
-955 KLVEK
+955 KIVAK

>member
-55 KGEKCNEVSD
+55 KDEKCNEVSD

-75 VSEMYFASD
+75 VSEMYFASN

-175 EYTAKVSVEGT
+175 EYTVKVSVEGT

-191 ASKTVDFAIAKKALK
+191 ASKTFDFAIAKKALK

-216 DTMPATL
+216 ATMPATL
-223 TDVLD
+223 TGVVA
-228 GETVTA
+228 GEMVTV

-252 AGADKDNYMLTVA
+252 AGADKGNYMLTA
-265 NVTAS
+265 
-270 ITAKTLKATATKTY
+270 
-284 DGTDTMPAT
+284 
-293 LTDVLDGETVT
+293 
-304 ATITMTSKNVG
+304 
-315 ATVKE
+315 
-320 VMLAGADKDNYMLT
+320 
-334 VANVTASITAKT
+334 ANVTASITAKT

-368 VTGETVT
+368 VAGEMVT

-401 YTLTVANVTASITA
+401 Y
-415 KTLTVTATK
+415 
-424 TYDGTATMPATLT
+424 M
-437 GVVTGETVTVTIT
+437 
-450 MTSKNVGATVKEV
+450 
-463 MLAGADKGNYT
+463 

-591 GTGYGEKTIVWRK
+591 GIGYGEKTIVWRK
-604 QIEDGVWSRVLTKE
+604 QIEDGGWSRVLKKE

-629 VSIQYAEGDNYKLG
+629 VSIQYAEGNNYKLG
-643 ATPSVIFT
+643 ATPFVEFT
-651 MKAKSR
+651 MKAKPR
-657 TLTVKSFSGKTYDGT
+657 NLTVKNFTGKTYDGKQVT
-672 PLSNFT
+672 NFT
-678 FSNLVNKFGGRLI
+678 FNDLVKKFGATII
-691 DGVENFTSA
+691 DGVENITSA
-700 TESGEKYVEFRR
+700 TESGEKYVEFREVGGEWGR
-712 NGEALWTKVTGTYIP
+712 NLNVANVLTNAGE
-727 KNAAQY
+727 Y
-733 EYRIGVTATEEW
+733 EYRIGVTATDEW
-745 EAVVSEIKTFT
+745 EAVVSEVKTFT

-799 QVIELWLNNEKAGLK
+799 QIIELWLNNEKAGLK

-877 SIQALNETEKW
+877 SIQALNETGKW

>member
-123 DGLTLDKPYDGTA
+123 DGLTLDKSYDGTA

-175 EYTAKVSVEGT
+175 EYTVKVSVEGT

-191 ASKTVDFAIAKKALK
+191 ASKTFDFAIAKKALK

-223 TDVLD
+223 TGVLD

-234 TITMT
+234 
-239 SKNVGA
+239 
-245 TVKEVML
+245 
-252 AGADKDNYMLTVA
+252 
-265 NVTAS
+265 
-270 ITAKTLKATATKTY
+270 
-284 DGTDTMPAT
+284 
-293 LTDVLDGETVT
+293 
-304 ATITMTSKNVG
+304 
-315 ATVKE
+315 
-320 VMLAGADKDNYMLT
+320 
-334 VANVTASITAKT
+334 
-346 LTVTATKTY
+346 
-355 DGTATMPATLTGV
+355 
-368 VTGETVT
+368 
-375 VTITMTSKNVG
+375 
-386 ATVKEVMLAGADKGN
+386 
-401 YTLTVANVTASITA
+401 
-415 KTLTVTATK
+415 
-424 TYDGTATMPATLT
+424 
-437 GVVTGETVTVTIT
+437 TIT

-515 ATITVTMSSANVG
+515 VTITVTMSSANVG

-591 GTGYGEKTIVWRK
+591 GTGYGEKTIIWRK

-678 FSNLVNKFGGRLI
+678 FSNLVNKFGGSLI

-700 TESGEKYVEFRR
+700 IDSGEKYVEFRR
-712 NGEALWTKVTGTYIP
+712 NGEVLWTKVTGTYIP

-733 EYRIGVTATEEW
+733 DYRIGVTATEEW

-790 ENGKELIKG
+790 ANGKELIKG

-814 TNGGNNFIP
+814 TNSGNNFIP

-828 VKTDCFFLKIKN
+828 VKTDCFFLKIAN

-866 EKLTTEKSTTG
+866 EKLTAKSTTG

-898 RVGQTVEV
+898 KVGQTVEV

-914 GEATITEIKVGSTTS
+914 GEATITEIKVKGTIS

>member
-223 TDVLD
+223 TGVLD
-228 GETVTA
+228 G
-234 TITMT
+234 
-239 SKNVGA
+239 
-245 TVKEVML
+245 
-252 AGADKDNYMLTVA
+252 DK
-265 NVTAS
+265 
-270 ITAKTLKATATKTY
+270 
-284 DGTDTMPAT
+284 
-293 LTDVLDGETVT
+293 VT

-355 DGTATMPATLTGV
+355 DGTVTMPATLTGV

-386 ATVKEVMLAGADKGN
+386 ATVKEVMLAGADKDN
-401 YTLTVANVTASITA
+401 Y
-415 KTLTVTATK
+415 
-424 TYDGTATMPATLT
+424 M
-437 GVVTGETVTVTIT
+437 
-450 MTSKNVGATVKEV
+450 
-463 MLAGADKGNYT
+463 

-551 NVEIVKA
+551 NVKIVKA

-564 ISNANAFTKIFIG
+564 ISNASAFTKIFIG
-577 AKDIPEPTT
+577 AKNIPEPTT

-604 QIEDGVWSRVLTKE
+604 QIEDGVWSRVLKKE

-651 MKAKSR
+651 MKAKPR
-657 TLTVKSFSGKTYDGT
+657 NLTVRNFDGKTYDGKQVA
-672 PLSNFT
+672 NFT
-678 FSNLVNKFGGRLI
+678 YENLVYKLSTPSIEG
-691 DGVENFTSA
+691 GVENITPMS
-700 TESGEKYVEFRR
+700 SGEKYVEFREVGGEWGR
-712 NGEALWTKVTGTYIP
+712 NLNVANVLTNAGE
-727 KNAAQY
+727 Y
-733 EYRIGVTATEEW
+733 EYRIGVTATDEW
-745 EAVVSEIKTFT
+745 EEVVSDIKSFT

-764 ELGYIENQN
+764 KLGYIKDQQWQ
-773 NKSTDGGK
+773 SADRGK
-781 TFKLRTFSQ
+781 TFLFGQ
-790 ENGKELIKG
+790 YENLIEG
-799 QVIELWLNNEKAGLK
+799 QKIQLWLNNEKAGFE
-814 TNGGNNFIP
+814 TREGNNGVFYFIT

-828 VKTDCFFLKIKN
+828 VTTDCFFLKIAN
-840 FASPNMDNYKIVAKY
+840 FASPNMENYKIVPKS
-855 PTVTTVEMTVV
+855 PSVSTVEVTVV
-866 EKLTTEKSTTG
+866 EHSTTQKSTSGPIQVVQPTEKS
-877 SIQALNETEKW
+877 IYA
-888 ISTTVVKGYF
+888 TVEKGYF
-898 RVGQTVEV
+898 QVGQTVEV
-906 YNSAGTKL
+906 YRKVIVGSSATYVKV
-914 GEATITEIKVGSTTS
+914 GEATITEIRAGGTTS
-929 ASGCAIPSDSI
+929 ASGCAIPSDGR
-940 VVITL
+940 VVIVL
-945 DKVFS
+945 DKIYDDILS
-950 NMVYG
+950 G
-955 KLVEK
+955 KIVAK

>member
-1 MKSWILSHKML
+1 
-12 AIILACVLGA
+12 
-22 GVICA
+22 
-27 VVLPITLAHRHEFSA
+27 
-42 EWTTDEN
+42 
-49 YHWHKC
+49 
-55 KGEKCNEVSD
+55 
-65 KASHVFDEEI
+65 
-75 VSEMYFASD
+75 
-84 ATYTAA
+84 
-90 AKYYKSCICGVKG
+90 
-103 TETFSHGS
+103 
-111 PLSAKA
+111 
-117 NTIAFA
+117 
-123 DGLTLDKPYDGTA
+123 
-136 VVFDASQ
+136 
-143 VNRYGDG
+143 
-150 AITIMY
+150 
-156 KVKGADD
+156 
-163 NTYIATAPKNVG
+163 
-175 EYTAKVSVEGT
+175 
-186 AEWKA
+186 
-191 ASKTVDFAIAKKALK
+191 
-206 ATATKTYDGT
+206 
-216 DTMPATL
+216 
-223 TDVLD
+223 
-228 GETVTA
+228 
-234 TITMT
+234 
-239 SKNVGA
+239 
-245 TVKEVML
+245 
-252 AGADKDNYMLTVA
+252 
-265 NVTAS
+265 
-270 ITAKTLKATATKTY
+270 
-284 DGTDTMPAT
+284 
-293 LTDVLDGETVT
+293 
-304 ATITMTSKNVG
+304 
-315 ATVKE
+315 
-320 VMLAGADKDNYMLT
+320 MLAGADKDNYMLT

-368 VTGETVT
+368 VAGEMVT

-401 YTLTVANVTASITA
+401 Y
-415 KTLTVTATK
+415 
-424 TYDGTATMPATLT
+424 M
-437 GVVTGETVTVTIT
+437 
-450 MTSKNVGATVKEV
+450 
-463 MLAGADKGNYT
+463 

-591 GTGYGEKTIVWRK
+591 GIGYGEKTIVWRK
-604 QIEDGVWSRVLTKE
+604 QIEDGGWSRVLKKE

-629 VSIQYAEGDNYKLG
+629 VSIQYAEGNNYKLG
-643 ATPSVIFT
+643 ATPFVEFT
-651 MKAKSR
+651 MKAKPR
-657 TLTVKSFSGKTYDGT
+657 NLTVKNFTGKTYDGKQVT
-672 PLSNFT
+672 NFT
-678 FSNLVNKFGGRLI
+678 FNDLVKKFGATII
-691 DGVENFTSA
+691 DGVENITSA
-700 TESGEKYVEFRR
+700 TESGEKYVEFREVGGEWGR
-712 NGEALWTKVTGTYIP
+712 NLNVANVLTNAGE
-727 KNAAQY
+727 Y
-733 EYRIGVTATEEW
+733 EYRIGVTATDEW
-745 EAVVSEIKTFT
+745 EAVVSEVKTFT
-756 IKPYEFVL
+756 ITPYEFVL
-764 ELGYIENQN
+764 ELGYIRNQQN
-773 NKSTDGGK
+773 PSNDRGK

-799 QVIELWLNNEKAGLK
+799 QIIELWLNNEKAGLK

-877 SIQALNETEKW
+877 SIQALNETGKW

>member
-27 VVLPITLAHRHEFSA
+27 VVLPITLAHKHEFSA

-55 KGEKCNEVSD
+55 KDEKCNEVSD

-123 DGLTLDKPYDGTA
+123 DGLTLDKSYDGTA

-223 TDVLD
+223 TGVLD
-228 GETVTA
+228 GDKVTA
-234 TITMT
+234 
-239 SKNVGA
+239 
-245 TVKEVML
+245 
-252 AGADKDNYMLTVA
+252 
-265 NVTAS
+265 
-270 ITAKTLKATATKTY
+270 
-284 DGTDTMPAT
+284 
-293 LTDVLDGETVT
+293 
-304 ATITMTSKNVG
+304 
-315 ATVKE
+315 
-320 VMLAGADKDNYMLT
+320 
-334 VANVTASITAKT
+334 
-346 LTVTATKTY
+346 
-355 DGTATMPATLTGV
+355 
-368 VTGETVT
+368 
-375 VTITMTSKNVG
+375 
-386 ATVKEVMLAGADKGN
+386 
-401 YTLTVANVTASITA
+401 
-415 KTLTVTATK
+415 
-424 TYDGTATMPATLT
+424 
-437 GVVTGETVTVTIT
+437 TIT

-474 LTAANVTASITPRT
+474 LTAANATASITPRT

-551 NVEIVKA
+551 NVKIVKA

-604 QIEDGVWSRVLTKE
+604 QIEDGVWSRVLKKE

-651 MKAKSR
+651 MKAKPR
-657 TLTVKSFSGKTYDGT
+657 NLTVRNFDGKTYDGKQVA
-672 PLSNFT
+672 NFT
-678 FSNLVNKFGGRLI
+678 YENLVYKLSTPSIEG
-691 DGVENFTSA
+691 GVENITPMS
-700 TESGEKYVEFRR
+700 SGEKYVEFREVGGEWGR
-712 NGEALWTKVTGTYIP
+712 NLNVANVLTNAGE
-727 KNAAQY
+727 Y
-733 EYRIGVTATEEW
+733 EYRIGVTATDEW
-745 EAVVSEIKTFT
+745 EEVVSDIKSFT

-764 ELGYIENQN
+764 KLGYIKDQQWQ
-773 NKSTDGGK
+773 SADRGK
-781 TFKLRTFSQ
+781 TFLFGQ
-790 ENGKELIKG
+790 YENLIEG
-799 QVIELWLNNEKAGLK
+799 QKIQLWLNNEKAGFE
-814 TNGGNNFIP
+814 TREGNNGVFYFIT

-828 VKTDCFFLKIKN
+828 VTTDCFFLKISN
-840 FASPNMDNYKIVAKY
+840 FVSANMENYKIVPKS
-855 PTVTTVEMTVV
+855 PSVSTVEVTVV
-866 EKLTTEKSTTG
+866 EHSTTQKSTSGPIQVVQPTEKS
-877 SIQALNETEKW
+877 IYA
-888 ISTTVVKGYF
+888 TVEKGYF
-898 RVGQTVEV
+898 QVGQTVEV
-906 YNSAGTKL
+906 YRKVIVGSSATYVKV
-914 GEATITEIKVGSTTS
+914 GEATITEIRAGGTTS
-929 ASGCAIPSDSI
+929 ASGCAIPSDGR
-940 VVITL
+940 VVIVL
-945 DKVFS
+945 DKIYDDILS
-950 NMVYG
+950 G
-955 KLVEK
+955 KIVAK

>member
-55 KGEKCNEVSD
+55 KDEKCNEVSD

-175 EYTAKVSVEGT
+175 EYTVKVSVEGT

-223 TDVLD
+223 TGVLD
-228 GETVTA
+228 GDKVTA

-252 AGADKDNYMLTVA
+252 AGADKGNYM
-265 NVTAS
+265 
-270 ITAKTLKATATKTY
+270 
-284 DGTDTMPAT
+284 
-293 LTDVLDGETVT
+293 
-304 ATITMTSKNVG
+304 
-315 ATVKE
+315 
-320 VMLAGADKDNYMLT
+320 
-334 VANVTASITAKT
+334 
-346 LTVTATKTY
+346 
-355 DGTATMPATLTGV
+355 
-368 VTGETVT
+368 
-375 VTITMTSKNVG
+375 
-386 ATVKEVMLAGADKGN
+386 
-401 YTLTVANVTASITA
+401 
-415 KTLTVTATK
+415 
-424 TYDGTATMPATLT
+424 
-437 GVVTGETVTVTIT
+437 
-450 MTSKNVGATVKEV
+450 
-463 MLAGADKGNYT
+463 

-678 FSNLVNKFGGRLI
+678 FSNLVDKFGGRLI

-790 ENGKELIKG
+790 ANGKELIKG

-814 TNGGNNFIP
+814 TNSGNNFIP

-828 VKTDCFFLKIKN
+828 VKTDCFFLKIAN

-866 EKLTTEKSTTG
+866 EKLTAKSTTG

-898 RVGQTVEV
+898 KVGQTVEV

-914 GEATITEIKVGSTTS
+914 GEATITEIKVGGTIS

>member
-123 DGLTLDKPYDGTA
+123 DGLTLDKSYDGTA

-216 DTMPATL
+216 ATMPATL
-223 TDVLD
+223 TGV
-228 GETVTA
+228 
-234 TITMT
+234 
-239 SKNVGA
+239 
-245 TVKEVML
+245 
-252 AGADKDNYMLTVA
+252 VA
-265 NVTAS
+265 
-270 ITAKTLKATATKTY
+270 
-284 DGTDTMPAT
+284 
-293 LTDVLDGETVT
+293 GETVT

-368 VTGETVT
+368 VAGETVT
-375 VTITMTSKNVG
+375 ATITMTSKNVG
-386 ATVKEVMLAGADKGN
+386 ATVKEVMLAGADKDN
-401 YTLTVANVTASITA
+401 YMLTVANVTASITA

-437 GVVTGETVTVTIT
+437 GVVAGETVTATIT

-498 NTSSFKGEP
+498 NTSIFKGEP

-551 NVEIVKA
+551 NVKIVKA

-564 ISNANAFTKIFIG
+564 ISNASAFTKIFIG
-577 AKDIPEPTT
+577 AKNIPEPTT

-651 MKAKSR
+651 MKAKPR
-657 TLTVKSFSGKTYDGT
+657 NLTVRNFDGKTYDGKQVA
-672 PLSNFT
+672 NFT
-678 FSNLVNKFGGRLI
+678 YENLVYKLSTPSIEG
-691 DGVENFTSA
+691 GVENITPMS
-700 TESGEKYVEFRR
+700 SGEKYVEFREVGGEWGR
-712 NGEALWTKVTGTYIP
+712 NLNVANVLTNAGE
-727 KNAAQY
+727 Y
-733 EYRIGVTATEEW
+733 EYRIGVTATDEW
-745 EAVVSEIKTFT
+745 EEVVSDIKSFT

-764 ELGYIENQN
+764 KLGYIKDQQWQ
-773 NKSTDGGK
+773 SADRGK
-781 TFKLRTFSQ
+781 TFLFGQ
-790 ENGKELIKG
+790 YENLIEG
-799 QVIELWLNNEKAGLK
+799 QKIQLWLNNEKAGFE
-814 TNGGNNFIP
+814 TREGNNGVFYFIT

-828 VKTDCFFLKIKN
+828 VTTDCFFLKISN
-840 FASPNMDNYKIVAKY
+840 FVSANMENYKIVPKS
-855 PTVTTVEMTVV
+855 PSVSTVEVTVV
-866 EKLTTEKSTTG
+866 EHSTTQKSTSGPIQVVQPTEKS
-877 SIQALNETEKW
+877 IYA
-888 ISTTVVKGYF
+888 TVEKGYF
-898 RVGQTVEV
+898 QVGQTVEV
-906 YNSAGTKL
+906 YRKVIVGSTATYVKV
-914 GEATITEIKVGSTTS
+914 GEATITEIRAGGTTS
-929 ASGCAIPSDSI
+929 ASGCAIPSDGR
-940 VVITL
+940 VVIVL
-945 DKVFS
+945 DKIYDDILS
-950 NMVYG
+950 G
-955 KLVEK
+955 KIVAK

>member
-55 KGEKCNEVSD
+55 KDEKCNEVSD

-223 TDVLD
+223 TGVLD

-245 TVKEVML
+245 TVKEV
-252 AGADKDNYMLTVA
+252 T
-265 NVTAS
+265 
-270 ITAKTLKATATKTY
+270 
-284 DGTDTMPAT
+284 
-293 LTDVLDGETVT
+293 
-304 ATITMTSKNVG
+304 
-315 ATVKE
+315 
-320 VMLAGADKDNYMLT
+320 LAGADKDNYMLT

-355 DGTATMPATLTGV
+355 DGTANMPATLTGV

-401 YTLTVANVTASITA
+401 Y
-415 KTLTVTATK
+415 
-424 TYDGTATMPATLT
+424 M
-437 GVVTGETVTVTIT
+437 
-450 MTSKNVGATVKEV
+450 
-463 MLAGADKGNYT
+463 

-551 NVEIVKA
+551 NVKIVKA

-604 QIEDGVWSRVLTKE
+604 QIEDGVWSRVLKKE

-651 MKAKSR
+651 MKAKPR
-657 TLTVKSFSGKTYDGT
+657 NLTVRNFDGKTYDGKQVA
-672 PLSNFT
+672 NFT
-678 FSNLVNKFGGRLI
+678 YENLVYKLSTPSIEG
-691 DGVENFTSA
+691 GVENITPMS
-700 TESGEKYVEFRR
+700 SGEKYVEFREVGGEWGR
-712 NGEALWTKVTGTYIP
+712 NLNVANVLTNAGE
-727 KNAAQY
+727 Y
-733 EYRIGVTATEEW
+733 EYRIGVTATDEW
-745 EAVVSEIKTFT
+745 EAVVSEVKTFT

-764 ELGYIENQN
+764 ELGYIRNQQN
-773 NKSTDGGK
+773 PSTDRGK
-781 TFKLRTFSQ
+781 TFLFGQ
-790 ENGKELIKG
+790 YENRIEG
-799 QVIELWLNNEKAGLK
+799 QKIQLWLDNEKAGFETK
-814 TNGGNNFIP
+814 EGNNGVFYFIP
-823 DQKKQ
+823 DQKKK
-828 VKTDCFFLKIKN
+828 VTTDCFFLKIGN
-840 FASPNMDNYKIVAKY
+840 ITNPVMENYKIVTKS
-855 PTVTTVEMTVV
+855 PSVTTVEITVV
-866 EKLTTEKSTTG
+866 EKLTTGKSTSG
-877 SIQALNETEKW
+877 SIQALNETGKW

-914 GEATITEIKVGSTTS
+914 GEATITEIKVKGTIS

-950 NMVYG
+950 DMVYG

>member
-55 KGEKCNEVSD
+55 KDEKCNEVSD

-75 VSEMYFASD
+75 VSEMYFASN

-123 DGLTLDKPYDGTA
+123 DGLTLDKSYDGTA

-175 EYTAKVSVEGT
+175 EYTVKVSVEGT

-223 TDVLD
+223 TGVLD
-228 GETVTA
+228 GDKVTA

-245 TVKEVML
+245 TVKEV
-252 AGADKDNYMLTVA
+252 T
-265 NVTAS
+265 
-270 ITAKTLKATATKTY
+270 
-284 DGTDTMPAT
+284 
-293 LTDVLDGETVT
+293 
-304 ATITMTSKNVG
+304 
-315 ATVKE
+315 
-320 VMLAGADKDNYMLT
+320 LAGADKDNYMLT

-355 DGTATMPATLTGV
+355 DGTANMPATLTGV

-401 YTLTVANVTASITA
+401 Y
-415 KTLTVTATK
+415 
-424 TYDGTATMPATLT
+424 M
-437 GVVTGETVTVTIT
+437 
-450 MTSKNVGATVKEV
+450 
-463 MLAGADKGNYT
+463 

-551 NVEIVKA
+551 NVKIVKA

-604 QIEDGVWSRVLTKE
+604 QIEDGVWSRVLKKE

-651 MKAKSR
+651 MKAKPR
-657 TLTVKSFSGKTYDGT
+657 NLTVRNFDGKTYDGKQVA
-672 PLSNFT
+672 NFT
-678 FSNLVNKFGGRLI
+678 YENLVYKLSTPSIEG
-691 DGVENFTSA
+691 GVENITPMS
-700 TESGEKYVEFRR
+700 SGEKYVEFREVGGEWGR
-712 NGEALWTKVTGTYIP
+712 NLNVANVLTNAGE
-727 KNAAQY
+727 Y
-733 EYRIGVTATEEW
+733 EYRIGVTATDEW
-745 EAVVSEIKTFT
+745 EAVVSEVKTFT

-764 ELGYIENQN
+764 ELGYIRNQQN
-773 NKSTDGGK
+773 PSTDRGK
-781 TFKLRTFSQ
+781 TFLFGQ
-790 ENGKELIKG
+790 YENRIEG
-799 QVIELWLNNEKAGLK
+799 QKIQLWLDNEKAGFETK
-814 TNGGNNFIP
+814 EGNNGVFYFIP
-823 DQKKQ
+823 DQKKK
-828 VKTDCFFLKIKN
+828 VTTDCFFLKIGN
-840 FASPNMDNYKIVAKY
+840 ITNPVMENYKIVTKS
-855 PTVTTVEMTVV
+855 PSVTTVEITVV
-866 EKLTTEKSTTG
+866 EKLTEKSTSGSIQIVQPTEKS
-877 SIQALNETEKW
+877 IYA
-888 ISTTVVKGYF
+888 TVEKGYF
-898 RVGQTVEV
+898 MVGQTVEV
-906 YNSAGTKL
+906 YQKKDGSYVKV
-914 GEATITEIKVGSTTS
+914 GEATITEIRAGGTTS
-929 ASGCAIPSDSI
+929 ASGCAIPSDGRVII
-940 VVITL
+940 VL
-945 DKVFS
+945 DKIYDNILS
-950 NMVYG
+950 G
-955 KLVEK
+955 KIVAK